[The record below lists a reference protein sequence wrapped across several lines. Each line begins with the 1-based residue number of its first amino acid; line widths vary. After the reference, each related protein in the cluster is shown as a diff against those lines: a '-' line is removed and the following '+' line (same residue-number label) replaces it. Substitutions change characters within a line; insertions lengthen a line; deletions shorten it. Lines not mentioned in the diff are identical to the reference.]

1 MSFVLTPLPGGR
13 IFKGSVQSYLATIQS
28 EFDRFYSYFQQY
40 HDLFTPFALDIYSE
54 DTGRLFD
61 ESWES
66 DLRRIFSDKVIHDKV
81 FFEHDFG
88 LIENDFLRNFFKD
101 STDLYLERE
110 KEKRESIDVMKYQSL
125 QGMSGF
131 DKSQE
136 VIYLSYAI
144 DVLLS
149 SCYEMDDKI
158 FHGEAYHKNLEKIL
172 KNIESDNF
180 IPKKKL
186 SLKRENISFIDVG
199 AGKGYFS
206 VFLTSQMRMKTLTIE
221 ASLSHASHLRNR
233 IGCLISQK
241 KLNPKSLDLM
251 DMCIGY
257 MTTQTNVEAIYLNSM
272 KYEKWDKTIKLME
285 QQKSKNKNNKIDLKS
300 LPEIEDVEKLRY
312 SEQSRKPR
320 VIQGELAVEI
330 IAVPDYNLKP
340 TEYITVGL
348 HACGDL
354 SIVTHEIALNSSQ
367 ARGAISVPC
376 CFQHLSKSR
385 LPLLSENK
393 KICDLLF
400 GDNETKRHNL
410 LNYALYEYDASF
422 EKHNQSLEQF
432 LSRAIIECFIPPRV
446 TIKKIKQMKD
456 EKLEDYILRLT
467 QHFNKPSDIE
477 DIRKKI
483 KQCQEE
489 DWKMMAHTLFREQ
502 FGHLFESFLLLERL
516 TYFAKIVNQK
526 EDQYFVGMFDLFSHL
541 SPRGFSLFTLKLNE

>member
-13 IFKGSVQSYLATIQS
+13 VFKGSVSSFLEHIPS
-28 EFDRFYSYFQQY
+28 EFSKFHSYFQRYQN
-40 HDLFTPFALDIYSE
+40 LFTPFALDIFSE
-54 DTGRLFD
+54 NAGDAFD
-61 ESWES
+61 ERWES
-66 DLRRIFSDKVIHDKV
+66 DLRAIFSDREIHDRI
-81 FFEHDFG
+81 FIGHEYG
-88 LIENDFLRNFFKD
+88 LIKDEFLRSFFQD
-101 STDLYLERE
+101 SAELYLKREDKE
-110 KEKRESIDVMKYQSL
+110 KETIDVMKYRSL
-125 QGMSGF
+125 QGMTGF

-144 DVLLS
+144 DVLLN
-149 SCYEMDDKI
+149 SCYEMDSKI
-158 FHGEAYHKNLEKIL
+158 FNGEAYHEGLEKIL

-180 IPKKKL
+180 FPTKKL
-186 SLKRENISFIDVG
+186 CLKRENISFVDVG

-206 VFLTSQMRMKTLTIE
+206 VFMTSQMRMKTLTIE

-233 IGCLISQK
+233 IGCLVSQK
-241 KLNPKSLDLM
+241 KLDPKSLDLM
-251 DMCIGY
+251 DMCVGY

-272 KYEKWDKTIKLME
+272 KYEKWDQTIKLME
-285 QQKSKNKNNKIDLKS
+285 QQKKKNKKIDFSS

-330 IAVPDYNLKP
+330 IAVPNYNLKP

-367 ARGAISVPC
+367 SRGAISVPC
-376 CFQHLSKSR
+376 CFQHLSHSR
-385 LPLLSENK
+385 LPLIPENQ

-400 GDNETKRHNL
+400 GNDETKRHNF
-410 LNYALYEYDASF
+410 LNYALYEYDATF
-422 EKHNQSLEQF
+422 EKHNNSLEQF
-432 LSRAIIECFIPPRV
+432 LSRAIIACFIPPRV

-456 EKLEDYILRLT
+456 EKFEEYVLRLT
-467 QHFNKPSDIE
+467 KHFNQPSNLE
-477 DIRKKI
+477 DIKEKI
-483 KQCQEE
+483 NKCQKEN
-489 DWKMMAHTLFREQ
+489 WKMMAHTLFREQ
-502 FGHLFESFLLLERL
+502 FGHVFESFLLLERL

-526 EDQYFVGMFDLFSHL
+526 QDQYFVGMFDLFSHL